1 MPGLLID
8 KLCNA
13 FLPDA
18 APSGHLPEAVPG
30 AVRQAHKRTRGLWV
44 GGRVN
49 AFPDALTFTP
59 NGMNVARH
67 AGLEGVRIPLATIR
81 AVRREFAWLT
91 GIVVVEHARGEFRF
105 RCFGATRVAQVLSSR
120 VKGT

>member
-30 AVRQAHKRTRGLWV
+30 AVRQAHKRTGGL
-44 GGRVN
+44 
-49 AFPDALTFTP
+49 
-59 NGMNVARH
+59 
-67 AGLEGVRIPLATIR
+67 
-81 AVRREFAWLT
+81 
-91 GIVVVEHARGEFRF
+91 IVVVEHARGEFRF